1 MLLLPFARG
10 RLRLFVFLPAAAALL
25 HIAPAVDDPR
35 LSPHHSGC
43 SSVTE
48 TLTPP
53 VALLHDG
60 EGLQEVVL
68 EVTSSRRCRGDHCVS
83 LDLKERS
90 LLKFAYAFDRD
101 QKQVSSSDL
110 APMEGAAS
118 AGSSSSPPPSSIDP
132 RSGFCAATRTFNSL
146 RPPVPLP
153 PPSEPLSVTSYL
165 FSALLSSFPRQ
176 GTAFINATR
185 GGESLSYAELLCQV
199 PALAFSLR
207 SRLGLAKGDVAF
219 VLAPPGL
226 EIPILYF
233 ALLSIGV
240 VVSPSNPAF
249 TPQEISHQFQLTNP
263 SVAFATSAEAHK
275 LPRGVNTVLLD
286 APLFRSLLADGGSV
300 GAGPAEEVR
309 QSDPAAVLYSSGT
322 TGRVKAVVLSHRNF
336 IAMTANYKET
346 YEARETTRVALITVP
361 LFHVFGLTMLLR
373 LTALGHSSVLMEWF
387 DFAGMLRAV
396 ERYRVTGIPV
406 WPPLIVAMVKSDLV
420 GKHDLSSLEVVGCG
434 GAPLGRE
441 VAERFAVRFPHI
453 EIVQASHPAGVGWR
467 GEGWKRKNSS
477 FHPFL
482 NFPCFVLGYGL
493 TESTGGASS
502 TIGPEETQAY
512 GSVGRLAPN
521 MEGKIVDPGTGQS
534 LSLGQQGELWLR
546 GPTIMQGERVGKNF
560 CVWWWRVIDDGFH
573 IYLDVLVIKG
583 YLGDPEATAST
594 LDSEG
599 WLKTGDLCYFNE
611 DGFLF
616 IVDRLKELIK
626 YKGYQ
631 VPPAELEHILLSH
644 PEIADAAVVPYPD
657 EDVGQIPM
665 AFVVKR
671 PGSSLSGDQVIQFVA
686 KHVAPY
692 KKIRRVSFIELI
704 PKSATG
710 KILRRELMNHAIS
723 GSASKS

>member
-1 MLLLPFARG
+1 M
-10 RLRLFVFLPAAAALL
+10 
-25 HIAPAVDDPR
+25 
-35 LSPHHSGC
+35 SSGGEHEA
-43 SSVTE
+43 SH
-48 TLTPP
+48 PP
-53 VALLHDG
+53 VL
-60 EGLQEVVL
+60 
-68 EVTSSRRCRGDHCVS
+68 
-83 LDLKERS
+83 
-90 LLKFAYAFDRD
+90 
-101 QKQVSSSDL
+101 QKQVPSSDL
-110 APMEGAAS
+110 APMEDAS

-153 PPSEPLSVTSYL
+153 PPSEPLSITSYL

-185 GGESLSYAELLCQV
+185 GGESLSYAELLSQV

-240 VVSPSNPAF
+240 VVSPSNPAS
-249 TPQEISHQFQLTNP
+249 TPEEISHQFQLTNP

-286 APLFRSLLADGGSV
+286 APLFRSLLADSGSV

-346 YEARETTRVALITVP
+346 YEARETTPVALITVP
-361 LFHVFGLTMLLR
+361 LFHVFGFTMLLR
-373 LTALGHSSVLMEWF
+373 LTALGYTSVLMERF

-396 ERYRVTGIPV
+396 ERYRITGIPV
-406 WPPLIVAMVKSDLV
+406 SPPLIVALVKSDLV

-453 EIVQASHPAGVGWR
+453 EIVQASHPAG
-467 GEGWKRKNSS
+467 
-477 FHPFL
+477 
-482 NFPCFVLGYGL
+482 GYGL
-493 TESTGGASS
+493 TESTAGASS

-512 GSVGRLAPN
+512 GSAGRLAPN

-534 LSLGQQGELWLR
+534 LPPGQQGELWLR
-546 GPTIMQGERVGKNF
+546 GPTIMQ
-560 CVWWWRVIDDGFH
+560 
-573 IYLDVLVIKG
+573 G

-644 PEIADAAVVPYPD
+644 PEIADAAVVPYVTIYPD

-665 AFVVKR
+665 AFVVRR
-671 PGSSLSGDQVIQFVA
+671 PGSSLRGDQVIQFVA

-723 GSASKS
+723 GSASKL